1 MREPVIWEIPL
12 PEITLNE
19 VFQAEGA
26 DYSRRPPQPRTVKLH
41 QRMIDEAAGLVRPTA
56 IWVEVDVTG
65 TGVGELFLEDGYKF
79 SSSLLPKAAGTAD
92 KMLLI
97 AITIGTAI
105 EDRITEY
112 KEAGKI
118 SETFTLDACATVYV
132 AKAGMTAM
140 NRLEETYHREGLKTT
155 FPMGPGHS
163 YWQGLDDMQVI
174 FHFLKAEQIGL
185 HLNDSNLII
194 PRKSVAMVMGAGTD
208 LPDFQGKTHCDFCSL
223 QTTCPLSKASCRIDS
238 QNLREL

>member
-1 MREPVIWEIPL
+1 MSEPVIWEIPI

-26 DYSRRPPQPRTVKLH
+26 DYSRRPPRPGTVKLH
-41 QRMIDEAAGLVRPTA
+41 RRIMDEAASLVRPAA

-65 TGVGELFLEDGYKF
+65 TGVGEVFLEDGYKF
-79 SSSLLPKAAGTAD
+79 TGTLLPKAAPTAS
-92 KMLLI
+92 KMLLM

-112 KEAGKI
+112 KEAGRL
-118 SETFTLDACATVYV
+118 SETFALDACASVCVT
-132 AKAGMTAM
+132 KAGTTALS
-140 NRLEETYHREGLKTT
+140 RLEEIYHREGLKTT

-163 YWQGLDDMQVI
+163 YWQSLDDMQVI
-174 FHFLKAEQIGL
+174 FHFLRAERIGL
-185 HLNDSNLII
+185 QLNQSNLII

-208 LPDFQGKTHCDFCSL
+208 LPDFQGKTHCSFCSL
-223 QTTCPLSKASCRIDS
+223 QATCPLSQASCRIDS
-238 QNLREL
+238 KNHK